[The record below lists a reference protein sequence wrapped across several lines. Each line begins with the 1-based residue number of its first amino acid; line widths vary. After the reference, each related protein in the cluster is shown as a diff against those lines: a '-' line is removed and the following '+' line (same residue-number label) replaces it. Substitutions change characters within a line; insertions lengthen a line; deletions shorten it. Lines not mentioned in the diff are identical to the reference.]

1 MKLKSYLRIGMIGNL
16 KLDFSAG
23 AQDRPEAFLS
33 PHISGETDFARE
45 RDSKGGI
52 VNFTKTS
59 FTEVC

>member
-1 MKLKSYLRIGMIGNL
+1 MI
-16 KLDFSAG
+16 LDMQSIISPRARRQAG
-23 AQDRPEAFLS
+23 GLFI

>member
-1 MKLKSYLRIGMIGNL
+1 MEVATVASGLFI
-16 KLDFSAG
+16 
-23 AQDRPEAFLS
+23 

-45 RDSKGGI
+45 RDSKGGV